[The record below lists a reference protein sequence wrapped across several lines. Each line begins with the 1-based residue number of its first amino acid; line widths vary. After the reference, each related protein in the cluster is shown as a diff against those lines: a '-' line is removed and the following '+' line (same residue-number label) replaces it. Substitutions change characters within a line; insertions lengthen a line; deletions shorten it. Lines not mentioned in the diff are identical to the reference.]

1 MGPMRNV
8 VVAVG
13 LGLASM
19 AVYGSPAPPLLSK
32 TPTLGLPD
40 VVAPADNP
48 TTAAKVL
55 LGRKLFFD
63 KRLSAD
69 NSISCATCHDPS
81 YGFADPHAVSV
92 GVKGR
97 PGERN
102 SMTVLNA
109 VFADVLMWDGRSATL
124 EAQVALPF
132 ASRVELGLPEEQAAV
147 KLRQQGY
154 NDLFQRAFHEDITA
168 ANISKALAAYQRTLV
183 AADAPFDRF
192 VFKHDESA
200 MSPAARR
207 GFQVFLDA
215 KCDACHLVMTEGLH
229 PFALRYAVFTDGKFH
244 NLGVDAA
251 GGSPDPGRYTVTGE
265 REDWGRFRTPSLRN
279 VALTAPYFHDGSKA
293 TLADVVDFYDKG
305 GGPNANLDPALHPLN
320 LTLQQK
326 QDLVQLLESLT
337 SPHIAALGADPDGAA
352 EQ

>member
-1 MGPMRNV
+1 MRKV

-13 LGLASM
+13 LGLVAL
-19 AVYGSPAPPLLSK
+19 AAYAAPPPSS
-32 TPTLGLPD
+32 TVTTATLGVPT
-40 VVAPADNP
+40 VVDPTDNP
-48 TTAAKVL
+48 RTAAKVL

-81 YGFADPHAVSV
+81 YGFADPHALSV

-97 PGERN
+97 QSERN
-102 SMTVLNA
+102 SPTILNA
-109 VFADVLMWDGRSATL
+109 VFADVLMWDGRSASL
-124 EAQVALPF
+124 EEQVDLPF
-132 ASRVELGLPEEQAAV
+132 SSPTELGLPEEQAAL

-154 NDLFQRAFHEDITA
+154 NELFQEVFHEDVTA
-168 ANISKALAAYQRTLV
+168 ANLSKALAAYQRTLI
-183 AADAPFDRF
+183 AADTPFDRF
-192 VFKHDESA
+192 VFKHDQGAISA
-200 MSPAARR
+200 GARR

-215 KCDACHLVMTEGLH
+215 KCDSCHLVMTEGLH
-229 PFALRYAVFTDGKFH
+229 PFALNYAVFTDSKFH

-251 GGSPDPGRYTVTGE
+251 KANPDPGRYTITGA

-305 GGPNANLDPALHPLN
+305 GGPNPNLDPALHPLN
-320 LTLQQK
+320 LTPQQK
-326 QDLVQLLESLT
+326 QDLVQFLESLT
-337 SPHIAALGADPDGAA
+337 SPHVAALGGDPDVAA
-352 EQ
+352 E